1 MKIIKIIAEKIAEEI
16 NDADEYINLATEW
29 KAEQPDAVKVFY
41 ELSTQEIRHADMLH
55 EVVTK
60 LITEYR
66 ETKGEPP
73 VPMLTLY
80 DYLHGQHIENAM
92 RVKVKQKMYEEAA

>member
-1 MKIIKIIAEKIAEEI
+1 MKIIKVISEKIAEEI
-16 NDADEYINLATEW
+16 NDADAYINLATEW
-29 KAEQPDAVKVFY
+29 KAEQPEAAKLFN

-55 EVVTK
+55 EVVVK
-60 LITEYR
+60 LISEYR

-73 VPMLTLY
+73 AGMMALY
-80 DYLHGQHIENAM
+80 DYLHGQQIENAM